1 METGGI
7 KGNDS
12 RKTLLECLSS
22 IVVKTATGAEDE
34 KKFNPSVYEDAKEDI
49 SEAGA
54 VLGTTERETVV
65 FANILE
71 QSCNRHLGMDDVAK
85 EMGITYIKS
94 MTYEAE
100 LSSLE
105 RKKLIRRN
113 EDEEILVPTFV
124 KSALAQNKPYEKED
138 YSGLDTAGVLERF
151 RRMFK
156 MRQKDEISENDLMSE
171 LDTLMTADTQ
181 SQFVLECRDLGF
193 RGESGEMK
201 YCDRLLF
208 YSLVYFF
215 IFDNDDNVGWSDFDG
230 IFEYAYWNLRRMKNM
245 FKERKLKVVTE
256 GVIEPVNE
264 DGIRSPEYFHISNKV
279 KDVIFAEL
287 GGSGADKESNGMNT
301 IRHNEIVAKDL
312 FYNKENG
319 AQVSR
324 LRSLLEQESYSKTCE
339 RLKDRGLRSGFTCL
353 FYGSPGTGKT
363 ETVYQLA
370 RQTGRDIILVN
381 VPDIKSC
388 WVGESEKNIKGLFD
402 QYRKK
407 VSKSTVAPILL
418 FNEADAIFGIRQEG
432 ATRAVDKMENS
443 IQNIILQEMEKL
455 DGILIATTNLTTNLD
470 NAFERRFLYKIR
482 TLAEDMIETMYEA
495 NGVGLAAPQVGI
507 LKRIV
512 VIDVGDG
519 QGPYVMINPE
529 ILESSGEQT
538 GDEGCLSVPGKA
550 GQVTRPN
557 YVKTK
562 YYDLDMQEHIV
573 EGTELF
579 ARCMCHE
586 FEHLDG
592 HLYVERVE
600 GELHDVVYEEEDDE

>member
-1 METGGI
+1 METDGI

-71 QSCNRHLGMDDVAK
+71 QSCGRHIGMDDVAK

-171 LDTLMTADTQ
+171 LDTLMTAETQ

-230 IFEYAYWNLRRMKNM
+230 IFEYAYWNQRRMKNM
-245 FKERKLKVVTE
+245 FYDK
-256 GVIEPVNE
+256 
-264 DGIRSPEYFHISNKV
+264 HIIMQS
-279 KDVIFAEL
+279 
-287 GGSGADKESNGMNT
+287 S
-301 IRHNEIVAKDL
+301 VA
-312 FYNKENG
+312 
-319 AQVSR
+319 R
-324 LRSLLEQESYSKTCE
+324 
-339 RLKDRGLRSGFTCL
+339 
-353 FYGSPGTGKT
+353 
-363 ETVYQLA
+363 
-370 RQTGRDIILVN
+370 
-381 VPDIKSC
+381 
-388 WVGESEKNIKGLFD
+388 
-402 QYRKK
+402 
-407 VSKSTVAPILL
+407 
-418 FNEADAIFGIRQEG
+418 
-432 ATRAVDKMENS
+432 MH
-443 IQNIILQEMEKL
+443 
-455 DGILIATTNLTTNLD
+455 
-470 NAFERRFLYKIR
+470 
-482 TLAEDMIETMYEA
+482 A
-495 NGVGLAAPQVGI
+495 NGLT
-507 LKRIV
+507 L
-512 VIDVGDG
+512 
-519 QGPYVMINPE
+519 
-529 ILESSGEQT
+529 
-538 GDEGCLSVPGKA
+538 
-550 GQVTRPN
+550 
-557 YVKTK
+557 
-562 YYDLDMQEHIV
+562 
-573 EGTELF
+573 
-579 ARCMCHE
+579 
-586 FEHLDG
+586 
-592 HLYVERVE
+592 
-600 GELHDVVYEEEDDE
+600 